1 MQFHTILTSI
11 ALFGGLA
18 LTASSAAMAQASG
31 SGPAL
36 VDQPIMEM
44 NQAFK
49 KGDTKR
55 LSALLPQVRGHALE
69 PWAAYWELRARLQT
83 APPAEIQGF
92 LNRYVGTYQED
103 RLRNDWLLQLGK
115 NRDWGTFMAEYPS
128 FRMRDDRSVTCY
140 ALMTDF
146 TSGRADVAR
155 QVEELWLAQ
164 RTADEGCA
172 AAAEQQIQ
180 ARKFQLHAVWLRAR
194 LGMENDNQRIASQA
208 VGLLN
213 EEWANTVSVIYAN
226 PASYLDGRL
235 LALRERTKELVTLA
249 LIRIAVS
256 DPDAAAIEMDKLR
269 WKTQLTHEER
279 SWIWGVIGKRAA
291 MRLSSNATAYF
302 MNGQDKFMHEDHL
315 AWKVRAALRSSNWEQ
330 VASATA
336 AMSPAQSGESAW
348 VYWRARA
355 LSQLAK
361 TDTERAAATQILE
374 SIAGVRGF
382 YEQLA
387 LEDLGRRIST
397 PERPLALTAEERV
410 QIRLDAGLKRALYAI
425 QIGLRSEGVRE
436 WNYSISLHRPGGM
449 GDRELLAAADLA
461 CQNEV
466 WDRCINTSERTKSV
480 MDFDQRFPMP
490 FKDAVLKR
498 TAQIGLDPAYVYGLI
513 RQESRFIMDARSSV
527 GASGLMQVMP
537 PTARWTAKKIG
548 MTDFKPHQIT
558 ERDTNIAIGTGY
570 LKLVLDD
577 FAGSMPMAA
586 AAYNA
591 GPGRPRSWR
600 GHAGAPVLEAAI
612 WAENIPFNETRDY
625 VKKVLS
631 NTTNYA
637 ALISGQ
643 PQSLRS
649 RLGVVGPRVD
659 NATAIDRDLP

>member
-1 MQFHTILTSI
+1 M
-11 ALFGGLA
+11 
-18 LTASSAAMAQASG
+18 
-31 SGPAL
+31 
-36 VDQPIMEM
+36 VDQPILEM
-44 NQAFK
+44 SQAFK
-49 KGDTKR
+49 KGDSKR

-69 PWAAYWELRARLQT
+69 PWAAYWELRARLDT
-83 APPAEIQGF
+83 AAPAEIQGF
-92 LNRYVGTYQED
+92 LNRYIGTYQED

-146 TSGRADVAR
+146 TSARADVAH

-164 RTADEGCA
+164 RTADDGCA

-180 ARKFQLHAVWLRAR
+180 ARKLQHQAVWLRAR
-194 LGMENDNQRIASQA
+194 LGMENENKHIATQA

-213 EEWANTVSVIYAN
+213 EEWANTVSVIYTS
-226 PASYLDGRL
+226 PARYLDGRL

-249 LIRIAVS
+249 LIRIAIS
-256 DPDAAAIEMDKLR
+256 DPEAAATEMDKLR
-269 WKTQLTHEER
+269 WKTQLTQEER
-279 SWIWGVIGKRAA
+279 SWVWGVIGKRAA

-315 AWKVRAALRSSNWEQ
+315 AWKVRAALRAGNWEQ

-336 AMSPAQSGESAW
+336 AMNLAHDGDPTW
-348 VYWRARA
+348 IYWRARA
-355 LSQLAK
+355 LGHLAK
-361 TDTERAAATQILE
+361 TDAERAQATLMLE

-387 LEDLGRRIST
+387 QEDLGRRISA
-397 PERPLALTAEERV
+397 PDRPVALTDEERI
-410 QIRLDAGLKRALYAI
+410 QIRQNPGLKRGLYAI
-425 QIGLRSEGVRE
+425 QMGLRSEGVRE

-449 GDRELLAAADLA
+449 PDRELLAAADLA
-461 CQNEV
+461 CQNEI
-466 WDRCINTSERTKSV
+466 WDRCINTSERTKGV
-480 MDFDQRFPMP
+480 MDFEQRFPMP
-490 FKDAVLKR
+490 FKEAVLNR
-498 TAQIGLDPAYVYGLI
+498 TTQIGLDPAYVYGLI

-600 GHAGAPVLEAAI
+600 GQAGAPVLEAAI

-637 ALISGQ
+637 ALITGQ
-643 PQSLRS
+643 PQSLKS
-649 RLGVVGPRVD
+649 RLGVVGPRVG
-659 NATAIDRDLP
+659 NAPGIDRDLP